1 MKRTAANVLRLAGRI
16 ALVAVVACVLALVSI
31 QFEGIVAKNVAMA
44 REVDRSRADIV
55 ALEKRERA
63 QQVTLRRLSTP
74 VGAVPEI
81 HEKLRMVGPHEEIFV
96 VHGLSGGG
104 DAPDPQD
111 VRPVDGAP
119 PQ

>member
-1 MKRTAANVLRLAGRI
+1 
-16 ALVAVVACVLALVSI
+16 
-31 QFEGIVAKNVAMA
+31 
-44 REVDRSRADIV
+44 
-55 ALEKRERA
+55 
-63 QQVTLRRLSTP
+63 